1 MSREARRGPAD
12 IGVTAVVSSCV
23 VLRMEPESSGK
34 YPVLCT
40 IALSLSP
47 PFSLLFNLR
56 KVIQKFAFCL
66 VDLVFQDRVSLCSP
80 GCPRTHSVDQAGL
93 ELRSACLYL
102 PKAGIKGRCHHR
114 PAQSFFFFFSFYFWP
129 RVFIG
134 LASRTAAVW
143 SAIFFGIKI
152 QKCLSCH

>member
-114 PAQSFFFFFSFYFWP
+114 PAQSFFFFFFPSIFGLGFSLVWLLGQQQYGVPSF
-129 RVFIG
+129 
-134 LASRTAAVW
+134 LE
-143 SAIFFGIKI
+143 
-152 QKCLSCH
+152 